1 MWGDAKRRRARTRS
15 VPSEPRESAKLIR
28 ELSARSAL
36 VVSEPRAAPQC
47 AAGGPGGAA
56 AVFTRNACT
65 FSRLS
70 SSRQPSPAWRASG
83 GRSARNDAED

>member
-15 VPSEPRESAKLIR
+15 VPSEPRASAKLIR
-28 ELSARSAL
+28 ELSARSAVL
-36 VVSEPRAAPQC
+36 VSEPRAAP
-47 AAGGPGGAA
+47 AGGPGGAA
-56 AVFTRNACT
+56 AVFSKNACT
-65 FSRLS
+65 FERLS